1 MKTTWKHLLKLM
13 SKSPPLRKL
22 EHPEVEMLGEQ
33 VATQRLL
40 ETRQIVHSTN
50 IYGVLGK
57 YRAEEQEQR
66 LPKKKGGVEETDT
79 ETDSSNKMWQ
89 IQREGLC
96 GVPEKPFWSRR
107 CQLGQENGCFRQEQ
121 LHEPMQRGLGT
132 AWLGGGESSIPAV
145 LGYKWEAV
153 VGKRWSQGGGKSQII
168 GSNGQRQNAVKQ
180 EGDLVIFVFS
190 VELISRCVRVESEI
204 RLEPLENQL
213 VQPLGKGHNI
223 AIRMSMSSDHRIPP
237 PELSPNKIQFKL
249 GKNHIHT

>member
-121 LHEPMQRGLGT
+121 LREPMQRGLGT
-132 AWLGGGESSIPAV
+132 AWLGGGGVEHSSR
-145 LGYKWEAV
+145 
-153 VGKRWSQGGGKSQII
+153 VGVQMGSSGWQKMKPGRWKEPDHW
-168 GSNGQRQNAVKQ
+168 KQ
-180 EGDLVIFVFS
+180 WAATE
-190 VELISRCVRVESEI
+190 CC
-204 RLEPLENQL
+204 
-213 VQPLGKGHNI
+213 
-223 AIRMSMSSDHRIPP
+223 
-237 PELSPNKIQFKL
+237 
-249 GKNHIHT
+249 